1 MRNPEF
7 FIKKIKTGFSLTEL
21 LVVVTLSS
29 LLASIALPHFG
40 NLLDRFRLATASRTL
55 VSAIALA
62 RSEAIRRGVRV
73 DLVPAT
79 NHDWSRGWLVIIDA
93 NNNQQYDREE
103 MRLHDSGAQP
113 ESLRIVASLRDTRKT
128 YLAFDPSGRPR
139 SAVSSAVPQFG
150 SFLLRVGSHQS
161 KIVIG
166 FLGRVR
172 VCDPVKEGAAC

>member
-7 FIKKIKTGFSLTEL
+7 FIKKINKGFSLTEL
-21 LVVVTLSS
+21 LVVVTLGS
-29 LLASIALPHFG
+29 LLISIALPHFG

-55 VSAIALA
+55 VSAISLA

-73 DLVPAT
+73 DLVPASS
-79 NHDWSRGWLVIIDA
+79 HDWSYGWLVIMDA
-93 NNNQQYDREE
+93 NNNQQRDSGETS
-103 MRLHDSGAQP
+103 LHASGAQP
-113 ESLRIVASLRDTRKT
+113 EGLRIVGSLRDAKKT

-139 SAVSSAVPQFG
+139 SAASSAVPQFG
-150 SFLLRVGSHQS
+150 SFLLSVGPHQS